1 MRAPTSMKPYTRL
14 TLSLLAG
21 LSTASL
27 LLPMP
32 GRSQATKIDP
42 LEDLRTTDGSS
53 DPFSGSSNASS
64 VYDLIHRARL
74 NNAINMNQFRTQQ
87 RQQINDAA
95 AEFRKQQLQRMQ
107 TPAQAAPIE
116 RQIAQ

>member
-1 MRAPTSMKPYTRL
+1 
-14 TLSLLAG
+14 
-21 LSTASL
+21 
-27 LLPMP
+27 MP
-32 GRSQATKIDP
+32 GLAQANNIDP

-74 NNAINMNQFRTQQ
+74 NNGMNMNEFRTGT

-95 AEFRKQQLQRMQ
+95 AEFRRQQYRELQRMLP
-107 TPAQAAPIE
+107 PAQAAPVE
-116 RQIAQ
+116 NQISQ